1 MEEFVPI
8 QEPRRRFSAWKFV
21 KRLFLTIVISIVS
34 IVALAAILVLV
45 YEDEVKAIVIKELNK
60 HLNAEVKIEPQNIDL
75 TILKSFPDCAL
86 EFKKLTVMESANV
99 KHKDTLLYTESLT
112 LAFSVK
118 DLFSK
123 HYNIKKIGIGKGS
136 ANLKVDKKGNA
147 NYIVWKTDTTSK
159 SSDSLAFALEKI
171 TLNDFAL
178 QYKNSKARVKVEAN
192 IARLSFHGEFNNS
205 QYLLKAD
212 GSAFVE
218 NFQADKTQYLN
229 RKRLRLNV
237 ELDVDG
243 DSYTIRKAE
252 TDVNEATMLSSGN
265 FVLRDSLI
273 SLDILFN
280 GKNLDISS
288 TLSLLPDKFQKQ
300 IADYKSDGEFYAKGE
315 CHYHYS
321 KPLSLIA
328 DFGIRQATITYNPQ
342 NTTLSDVNLKGS
354 LQLTNKQSVLKLQ
367 DIAARL
373 NANTFR
379 GNVEVSNFGDPY
391 LKLDIAA
398 KTNLAELIAFY
409 PVDTIREIS
418 GDIDIDASI
427 EGPVNAMKS
436 GSFNAG
442 IQASGKANLRSLKA
456 SFKQSDKDLNIPA
469 GSLVLS
475 GRQLAVS
482 DLRILKGNSDVTLNG
497 EMPDFLG
504 YLFDPAAPLAI
515 HAHVTSESIALE
527 DLIFSAPPSSGS
539 STSFAIPE
547 RLELNVDVAVN
558 KLSFGKFSAGNI
570 KGSLLL
576 KNRKVALKDLSLEA
590 ADGQIR
596 LNALA
601 DAHEKGLSVKGDCD
615 LERLNIRRLFAELNN
630 FGQTTLEDKHLKGF
644 VTSHVSFAANWNDHL
659 EVDAGSIRASSSIA
673 IEQGELIGFK
683 PLESLAK
690 YIDINELKHIK
701 FSSLQSNIEIDNR
714 MIAIPKTLIKSNA
727 INLEL
732 WGKHSFDNVVEYHIK
747 LLISELLAKKP
758 RANKRLDD
766 ELSLVED
773 DPENRRCVFIRMS
786 GPIDNLS
793 IAYDRKGAKEKIR
806 EDIRQEKQT
815 IKQILKEEF
824 GFFKKDTVKQKQEE
838 KANQNFQ
845 IQFGEEKPKKP
856 NGLQPKK
863 KEDEEDF

>member
-1 MEEFVPI
+1 LEEFVPI

-60 HLNAEVKIEPQNIDL
+60 HLNAEVRIEPQNIDL

-123 HYNIKKIGIGKGS
+123 HYHIKKIGLGKGS

-147 NYIVWKTDTTSK
+147 NYIVWKTDSTSA
-159 SSDSLAFALEKI
+159 SNDSLAFALEKI
-171 TLNDFAL
+171 TLNDFL
-178 QYKNSKARVKVEAN
+178 LSYRNSKARVKIETS
-192 IARLSFHGEFNNS
+192 IARLIFHGEFSAN
-205 QYLLKAD
+205 QYLLKAE
-212 GSAFVE
+212 GNAFVE

-229 RKRLRLNV
+229 QKRLKLDM
-237 ELDVDG
+237 ELDVNG
-243 DSYTIRKAE
+243 DTYTIRKAE
-252 TDVNEATMLSSGN
+252 TNVNATTMVSSGN
-265 FVLRDSLI
+265 FVLHDSLI

-288 TLSLLPDKFQKQ
+288 TLSLLPEKFQKQ
-300 IADYKSDGEFYAKGE
+300 ITDYKSDGEFYAKGE

-321 KPLSLIA
+321 KPLNINA
-328 DFGIRQATITYNPQ
+328 DFGIRQATITYKPE
-342 NTTLSDVNLKGS
+342 NTTLSDVNLSGS
-354 LQLTNKQSVLKLQ
+354 LVLADKQSVLRLQ
-367 DIAARL
+367 HIAARL

-391 LKLDIAA
+391 LKLDIGA
-398 KTNLAELIAFY
+398 KTNLAELMAFY
-409 PVDTIREIS
+409 PVDTLREIS

-442 IQASGKANLRSLKA
+442 IQASGKANLRNLKA
-456 SFKQSDKDLNIPA
+456 AFKQSDKDLNIPA
-469 GSLVLS
+469 GELVLTDRRLS
-475 GRQLAVS
+475 VS
-482 DLRILKGNSDVTLNG
+482 DLKILKGGSDVTLNG

-504 YLFDPAAPLAI
+504 YLFDPAASLAI
-515 HAHVTSESIALE
+515 NAHVTSESIALE
-527 DLIFSAPPSSGS
+527 DLIFSAPTSSGS
-539 STSFAIPE
+539 SSSFAIPE

-659 EVDAGSIRASSSIA
+659 EVDAGSIRASSSISV
-673 IEQGELIGFK
+673 EQGELIGFK

-758 RANKRLDD
+758 RVNKRLDD
-766 ELSLVED
+766 ELALVEN

-806 EDIRQEKQT
+806 EDIKQEKQT